1 MVLAYGPAWHRQATT
16 GAPPRPGLPLATA
29 SDHAGNS
36 HPNQLRMVF
45 EPLRYGFV
53 TPVDGLAGVDSATGG
68 SSSHGKHRAAAS
80 GGRRLAQARP
90 DRLVATDQVDAFTK
104 FAADY
109 AAEHPGRTIT
119 FLQAG
124 CATAGPELDVET
136 LIQVAPGLVINRVDD
151 DNPIVRAAAAGRPE
165 LTSVAFAELRTL
177 TLAPRSVDLIQC
189 SLLLQRIS
197 NAELVLDR
205 LVGGLRPGGLLFL
218 RTADRD
224 TAAGVLDRK
233 LPRFVRELAWQAA
246 HPGEPGPFPACY
258 EPIVSGR
265 GIESFVV
272 RHGLAI
278 AHRQAYSAQRGT
290 SNTGALLLAQRLI
303 RRLSRASRGA
313 AYDEL
318 RYVIRKPEDRYARVL
333 SQ

>member
-1 MVLAYGPAWHRQATT
+1 VA
-16 GAPPRPGLPLATA
+16 
-29 SDHAGNS
+29 
-36 HPNQLRMVF
+36 
-45 EPLRYGFV
+45 
-53 TPVDGLAGVDSATGG
+53 PVDGLAGLDSATTGG
-68 SSSHGKHRAAAS
+68 SSSHGKHRAASS
-80 GGRRLAQARP
+80 GGRRVARARP
-90 DRLVATDQVDAFTK
+90 DSLETTAQVDVFTR
-104 FAADY
+104 FATDY
-109 AAEHPGRTIT
+109 AAEHRGRTIT

-124 CATAGPELDVET
+124 CATAGPELD
-136 LIQVAPGLVINRVDD
+136 LPALLKVAPGLVINRVDD
-151 DNPIVRAAAAGRPE
+151 DNPIVREVAAARPE

-189 SLLLQRIS
+189 SLLLHRIR

-205 LVGGLRPGGLLFL
+205 LVSGLRPGGLLFL

-233 LPRFVRELAWQAA
+233 LPQFAREIAWQSA

-258 EPIVSGR
+258 EPIASGR

-272 RHGLAI
+272 RRGLAI
-278 AHRQAYSAQRGT
+278 AHRHAYSAERGPR
-290 SNTGALLLAQRLI
+290 NPEALLMAQRLV
-303 RRLSRASRGA
+303 RRVSRVSRGA

>member
-1 MVLAYGPAWHRQATT
+1 MV
-16 GAPPRPGLPLATA
+16 
-29 SDHAGNS
+29 
-36 HPNQLRMVF
+36 
-45 EPLRYGFV
+45 
-53 TPVDGLAGVDSATGG
+53 PVDGLAGLDSATGG
-68 SSSHGKHRAAAS
+68 SSSHGKHRAASS
-80 GGRRLAQARP
+80 GGRRLARARP
-90 DRLVATDQVDAFTK
+90 DPLETTARVDVFTRFAT
-104 FAADY
+104 DY
-109 AAEHPGRTIT
+109 AAEHRGRTIT

-124 CATAGPELDVET
+124 CATAGPELDLAALLKV
-136 LIQVAPGLVINRVDD
+136 VPGLVINRVDD
-151 DNPIVRAAAAGRPE
+151 DNPIVREAAAGRPD

-189 SLLLQRIS
+189 SLLLHRIR

-224 TAAGVLDRK
+224 TAVGVLDRK
-233 LPRFVRELAWQAA
+233 LPQFARELAWQSA

-258 EPIVSGR
+258 EPIASGR

-272 RHGLAI
+272 RRGLAI
-278 AHRQAYSAQRGT
+278 AHRQAYSAEHGPR
-290 SNTGALLLAQRLI
+290 NPEALVLARRLVQ
-303 RRLSRASRGA
+303 RLSRASRGA

-318 RYVIRKPEDRYARVL
+318 RYVIRKPEDKYARVL

>member
-1 MVLAYGPAWHRQATT
+1 
-16 GAPPRPGLPLATA
+16 
-29 SDHAGNS
+29 
-36 HPNQLRMVF
+36 MVF

-53 TPVDGLAGVDSATGG
+53 RPVDGLAGLDSATGG
-68 SSSHGKHRAAAS
+68 SSSHGKHRAASS

-90 DRLVATDQVDAFTK
+90 ERIAPTDEVGVFTK

-109 AAEHPGRTIT
+109 AAEHRGRTIT

-124 CATAGPELDVET
+124 CATAGPELDVDT
-136 LIQVAPGLVINRVDD
+136 LVKAAPGLVINRVDD
-151 DNPIVRAAAAGRPE
+151 DNPIVREVAAGRPE

-189 SLLLQRIS
+189 SLLLHRIS

-205 LVGGLRPGGLLFL
+205 LVAGLRPGGLLFL

-233 LPRFVRELAWQAA
+233 LPRFAREFAWQAA

-258 EPIVSGR
+258 EPIASGR

-272 RHGLAI
+272 RRGLAI
-278 AHRQAYSAQRGT
+278 AHRQAYSAEQSAG
-290 SNTGALLLAQRLI
+290 NPEPLLLLKRLI

-333 SQ
+333 SD